1 MSAPDR
7 RKEPTDEEL
16 VARLVGGDRSAG
28 DSLVRRHS
36 GLVARA
42 VRLAGASPED
52 VEDMVQDIFM
62 RAFRKAG
69 RYHASKGRF
78 TAWLATVARNDTLNH
93 LRRRRT
99 ATVSLDE
106 ALLAAG
112 MTSDH
117 GAEITISLMEAI
129 SNLKEPAQS
138 VARLRLLEGK
148 SFAAIGRSLH
158 HPTETVKTIYY
169 RNIDKL
175 RKAIR

>member
-16 VARLVGGDRSAG
+16 VARLVDGDRDAG
-28 DSLVRRHS
+28 DALVRRHS
-36 GLVARA
+36 GLVART
-42 VRLAGASPED
+42 VRQSGASPED
-52 VEDMVQDIFM
+52 VEDMVQDIFL

-69 RYHASKGRF
+69 RYRSSKGRF
-78 TAWLATVARNDTLNH
+78 IAWLATVARNDTLNH
-93 LRRRRT
+93 LRRRR
-99 ATVSLDE
+99 ASTVSLDE
-106 ALLAAG
+106 ALLSAG
-112 MTSDH
+112 MTSDA
-117 GAEITISLMEAI
+117 GSEVTIALMEAI

-148 SFAAIGRSLH
+148 SFAAIGRTLR